1 MLARGGS
8 TRKRAND
15 KNVGF
20 TRVNARNINPPL
32 VIIQSRA
39 ACHQWRR
46 MALQTVPT
54 PIPFGECSGS

>member
-8 TRKRAND
+8 TRRRAND

-32 VIIQSRA
+32 VIDQSHIDEFREKLSAGA
-39 ACHQWRR
+39 ASFAREE
-46 MALQTVPT
+46 M
-54 PIPFGECSGS
+54 GK